1 MAQSAMGLGQQCGG
15 AGSRAED
22 PAGASSSGLS
32 FLRCAADAY
41 ARRPGAAVVR
51 GSEDAA
57 PGVAVMGKVRTGG
70 AGRYGGGV
78 SRTAFPTRRRARS
91 LATGQAVHVYQS
103 TIQSVLADACGAAN
117 DLTQDSLA
125 GIFQPWHGASNT
137 RTSSAT
143 GGTNSK

>member
-22 PAGASSSGLS
+22 PAGASSSSLS

-57 PGVAVMGKVRTGG
+57 PGVAVAGKVPTDG
-70 AGRYGGGV
+70 AGRHNNRGWPD
-78 SRTAFPTRRRARS
+78 SSPDETTCSSTRGWNHVVLVYKTFA
-91 LATGQAVHVYQS
+91 LLGQVETPNFRHQV
-103 TIQSVLADACGAAN
+103 
-117 DLTQDSLA
+117 
-125 GIFQPWHGASNT
+125 
-137 RTSSAT
+137 
-143 GGTNSK
+143 